1 MSSALALRCQSCN
14 ARIKAPFKL
23 LGQVRPC
30 PRCKQPLRI
39 RVQPPEDA
47 GPVILRD
54 QRDVDT
60 GVIPALA
67 HS

>member
-1 MSSALALRCQSCN
+1 MSAMLVVCCHSCK

-30 PRCKQPLRI
+30 PRCKQAVRVRI
-39 RVQPPEDA
+39 HPPEDA

-60 GVIPALA
+60 GVLPALA
-67 HS
+67 N